1 MEWTIEYYSES
12 VEELV
17 LGMPNGIF
25 ADYAGIVQIMRH
37 NGPNIGMPHVRP
49 MGGGL
54 FEIRAKGPEGQ
65 GRVFYCTVQ
74 VRTIIMLHGFIKK
87 TQTTPKRELDI
98 ARRRMRE
105 VKNERARDGQ

>member
-1 MEWTIEYYSES
+1 MRWTIEYYSES

-17 LGMPNGIF
+17 LRMPNGIF
-25 ADYAGIVQIMRH
+25 AHYAGIVQIMRQS
-37 NGPNIGMPHVRP
+37 GPNLGMPHVRP

-65 GRVFYCTVQ
+65 GRVFHCTARG
-74 VRTIIMLHGFIKK
+74 RTIIMLHGFIKK
-87 TQTTPKRELDI
+87 TQATPKRELDI

-105 VKNERARDGQ
+105 FKNERAREGE

>member
-1 MEWTIEYYSES
+1 MEWTIEYYSEA
-12 VEELV
+12 VEERVMSMPDGILGHYIRITERMSQHGPNV
-17 LGMPNGIF
+17 GMPF
-25 ADYAGIVQIMRH
+25 VK
-37 NGPNIGMPHVRP
+37 P

-74 VRTIIMLHGFIKK
+74 GKTIIMLHAFQKK
-87 TQTTPKRELDI
+87 TQATPKRELDI

-105 VKNERARDGQ
+105 VKDERTRKSR